1 MDIYI
6 ILAWNENG
14 DILMASFVYTSNQK
28 HVFVLT
34 VKKIKSDTL
43 RSYLCKINYSDRW

>member
-28 HVFVLT
+28 RVFVLI
-34 VKKIKSDTL
+34 VKKSSQIHGGHICV
-43 RSYLCKINYSDRW
+43 R